1 MAGPHSIDNLFSQ
14 RKPLIYDGI
23 RFTYHFLTIQRG
35 ILGPN
40 PFLGV
45 IFHWIGGFASATN
58 FIPFR
63 GIKRWSW
70 EVYWI
75 IQGFAAWIIAP
86 SLLASIFVPHLWSI
100 LKEGWHHD
108 PSSIAYAMVFGILWG
123 VGGITFGLAI
133 RYLGIALGYAI
144 ALGLCAFFGTLVPPV
159 YHGEL
164 AGMFHTASGKI
175 ILLGVFVCLLGVG
188 VNGAAGY
195 SKENEIT
202 PEEKAEAGERD
213 YNFGKG
219 VAIAV
224 LAGFMSAF
232 FAFGLDAGKPLAE
245 LAKTQLI
252 ASGRS
257 DLWQNLPVLIV
268 VLWGGFITNFIWSAI
283 LIVQN
288 GSIRQFGGEPGLNP
302 MRAAATSGDTLVD
315 FDPLDASTYD
325 RIAPKTL
332 VANYLFAAMAGVIWY
347 FQFFFYSMGQ
357 TKMGKYDFSS
367 WTLHMASIII
377 FATLWGL
384 ALKEWHG
391 TSMRTKLL
399 VTCGLC
405 MLVGSTIIVGYGN
418 YWHAVK
424 ETVSATAALR

>member
-1 MAGPHSIDNLFSQ
+1 V
-14 RKPLIYDGI
+14 
-23 RFTYHFLTIQRG
+23 
-35 ILGPN
+35 GPN

-45 IFHWIGGFASATN
+45 IFHWIGGFCSATN

-63 GIKRWSW
+63 QIKRWSW

-75 IQGFAAWIIAP
+75 IQGFAAWIVAP
-86 SLLASIFVPHLWSI
+86 PILAYLFVPHL
-100 LKEGWHHD
+100 
-108 PSSIAYAMVFGILWG
+108 SSIMHQAYAQHPRDLRYALLFGILWG

-159 YHGEL
+159 YNGQIMTL
-164 AGMFHTASGKI
+164 FHQTSGRV
-175 ILLGVFVCLLGVG
+175 ILLGVLVCLIGVA

-195 SKENEIT
+195 SKEQEIT

-219 VAIAV
+219 IAIAI
-224 LAGFMSAF
+224 LAGFMSSF
-232 FAFGLDAGKPLAE
+232 FAFGLAAGKPLGDI
-245 LAKTQLI
+245 AKVQLL

-268 VLWGGFITNFIWSAI
+268 VLWGGFITNFVWSLI
-283 LIVQN
+283 LIFQN
-288 GSIRQFGGEPGLNP
+288 GSIKQFAGEPGINP

-315 FDPLDASTYD
+315 FDPLDPSTYD
-325 RIAPKTL
+325 RVAPATL
-332 VANYLFAAMAGVIWY
+332 IANYFFAAMAGVIWY

-399 VTCGLC
+399 VTCGLAL
-405 MLVGSTIIVGYGN
+405 LVGSTVIVGYGN
-418 YWHAVK
+418 YIHAVFGN
-424 ETVSATAALR
+424 